1 MTAVRFGGASATTG
15 VELVA
20 AAAAALGS
28 SLPLHARVAVVPF
41 RLNARPTPRMRT

>member
-1 MTAVRFGGASATTG
+1 MTAVRSDGASATTG

-28 SLPLHARVAVVPF
+28 S
-41 RLNARPTPRMRT
+41 T

>member
-1 MTAVRFGGASATTG
+1 MTAVRSDGASASTG

-28 SLPLHARVAVVPF
+28 SLPPCGRVAVVRF
-41 RLNARPTPRMRT
+41 